1 MERSTLWRRKSGGDR
16 IKLKSK
22 NKLSKEMNCLHCH
35 KPIEGKRNTKKYC
48 SNTCKQYA
56 YLNRSFSMTSNLNSG
71 SIDSI
76 ENKTIQTQEIADLES
91 ELNTLN
97 TRLDVL
103 PNEEKETNSINQQ
116 TTRNHE
122 YKNQLIEEEYKYIYA
137 DLLDRIQHSYV
148 SLNYTRSYFTYNI
161 KNGGRITEQNVS
173 AFAYILPRI
182 RCIIENL
189 FQLTYKRKL
198 YYNTAIT
205 ICKAL
210 EEILLSEQIK
220 TLPGDFPFIIDLI
233 KLHEQFMPMASY
245 LESDNDG
252 IKFKLTK
259 SAIVRYI
266 LILNLIRDAAKKE
279 PFTKLFPDLCK
290 PTKPNTSKFKRE

>member
-1 MERSTLWRRKSGGDR
+1 
-16 IKLKSK
+16 
-22 NKLSKEMNCLHCH
+22 MNCLHCH

-48 SNTCKQYA
+48 NNTCKQYA
-56 YLNRSFSMTSNLNSG
+56 YLNRSYSMPSNLNDFAINST
-71 SIDSI
+71 
-76 ENKTIQTQEIADLES
+76 ENKTVQTKEITELEN

-97 TRLDVL
+97 PNIDTL
-103 PNEEKETNSINQQ
+103 PIKEKETNSINPQ
-116 TTRNHE
+116 TYRNHE

-137 DLLDRIQHSYV
+137 GILDRIQHGYV
-148 SLNYTRSYFTYNI
+148 SLNFTSSYFTYNT

-182 RCIIENL
+182 RCILENL

-205 ICKAL
+205 ICKAI

-233 KLHEQFMPMASY
+233 KLHEQFIPMASY
-245 LESDNDG
+245 LESDKEG
-252 IKFKLTK
+252 IKFKLTN

-266 LILNLIRDAAKKE
+266 LILNLIRGAAKKE
-279 PFTKLFPDLCK
+279 PFPKLFPDLCK
-290 PTKPNTSKFKRE
+290 PTKPKTSKFKRE

>member
-1 MERSTLWRRKSGGDR
+1 
-16 IKLKSK
+16 
-22 NKLSKEMNCLHCH
+22 MNCLHCH

-56 YLNRSFSMTSNLNSG
+56 YLNRSYSLPSNLNY
-71 SIDSI
+71 IKLNVNED
-76 ENKTIQTQEIADLES
+76 KTAQTNEITELGN

-97 TRLDVL
+97 PNIDTL
-103 PNEEKETNSINQQ
+103 PIKEKETNSINPQ
-116 TTRNHE
+116 TNRNHE

-137 DLLDRIQHSYV
+137 DILNRIQHGYV
-148 SLNYTRSYFTYNI
+148 SLNYTSSYFTYST
-161 KNGGRITEQNVS
+161 KNGGRITEQNAS
-173 AFAYILPRI
+173 SFAYILPRI

-205 ICKAL
+205 ICKAI

-233 KLHEQFMPMASY
+233 KLHEQFMPIASY
-245 LESDNDG
+245 LESDKDG

-266 LILNLIRDAAKKE
+266 LILNLIRESAKKE
-279 PFTKLFPDLCK
+279 PFPKLFPELCK
-290 PTKPNTSKFKRE
+290 PNKAKHRQV

>member
-1 MERSTLWRRKSGGDR
+1 
-16 IKLKSK
+16 
-22 NKLSKEMNCLHCH
+22 MNCLHCH

-56 YLNRSFSMTSNLNSG
+56 YLNRSYSLPSNLNGVTTNSP
-71 SIDSI
+71 
-76 ENKTIQTQEIADLES
+76 ENKTIQTKEIADLEI
-91 ELNTLN
+91 ELNTTAN
-97 TRLDVL
+97 IL
-103 PNEEKETNSINQQ
+103 PVKEKETNTINQQ

-122 YKNQLIEEEYKYIYA
+122 YKNQLNEEEYKYIFA
-137 DLLDRIQHSYV
+137 DILERIHHGYV
-148 SLNYTRSYFTYNI
+148 SLNYTRSYFIYST
-161 KNGGRITEQNVS
+161 KNGGRIAEQNVS

-205 ICKAL
+205 ICKAI

-245 LESDNDG
+245 LETDKEG

-290 PTKPNTSKFKRE
+290 PVAHTNPNTRRV

>member
-1 MERSTLWRRKSGGDR
+1 
-16 IKLKSK
+16 
-22 NKLSKEMNCLHCH
+22 MNCLHCH

-56 YLNRSFSMTSNLNSG
+56 YLNRSFSTPSSLHGVAINSTESKTDHSNEITELKTALNALTRNSG
-71 SIDSI
+71 
-76 ENKTIQTQEIADLES
+76 
-91 ELNTLN
+91 TL
-97 TRLDVL
+97 
-103 PNEEKETNSINQQ
+103 PIKQTNSINQQ
-116 TTRNHE
+116 KIRNHE

-137 DLLDRIQHSYV
+137 DILDRIQQGYV
-148 SLNYTRSYFTYNI
+148 SLNYTNSYFAYST
-161 KNGGRITEQNVS
+161 KNGGRITEQNAS

-205 ICKAL
+205 ICKAI

-245 LESDNDG
+245 LESDKDG

-266 LILNLIRDAAKKE
+266 LILNLIRESAKKE
-279 PFTKLFPDLCK
+279 PFSKLFPDLCK

>member
-1 MERSTLWRRKSGGDR
+1 
-16 IKLKSK
+16 
-22 NKLSKEMNCLHCH
+22 MNCLHCH
-35 KPIEGKRNTKKYC
+35 KQIEGKRNTKKYC

-56 YLNRSFSMTSNLNSG
+56 YLNRSFSVPSNLNGVTINSTQ
-71 SIDSI
+71 
-76 ENKTIQTQEIADLES
+76 NKIVQTNEMLDLEN

-97 TRLDVL
+97 PNLDT
-103 PNEEKETNSINQQ
+103 PPTIEKETISINQQ

-137 DLLDRIQHSYV
+137 DILDRIQHGYI
-148 SLNYTRSYFTYNI
+148 SLNYTNIYFTYST

-220 TLPGDFPFIIDLI
+220 TLSGDFPFIIDLI
-233 KLHEQFMPMASY
+233 KLHEQFMPIASY
-245 LESDNDG
+245 LESEKDG

-266 LILNLIRDAAKKE
+266 LILNLIRESTKKE
-279 PFTKLFPDLCK
+279 PFNKLFPELCK
-290 PTKPNTSKFKRE
+290 PAKPNTSKFKRE

>member
-1 MERSTLWRRKSGGDR
+1 
-16 IKLKSK
+16 
-22 NKLSKEMNCLHCH
+22 MNCLHCH
-35 KPIEGKRNTKKYC
+35 KQIEGKRNTKKYC

-56 YLNRSFSMTSNLNSG
+56 YLNRSFSVPSNLNGVTINST
-71 SIDSI
+71 
-76 ENKTIQTQEIADLES
+76 ENKIVQTNEMLDLEN

-97 TRLDVL
+97 PNLDT
-103 PNEEKETNSINQQ
+103 PPTIEKETISINQQ

-137 DLLDRIQHSYV
+137 DILDRIQHGYI
-148 SLNYTRSYFTYNI
+148 SLNYTNIYFTYST

-233 KLHEQFMPMASY
+233 KLHEQFMPIASY
-245 LESDNDG
+245 LESEKDG

-266 LILNLIRDAAKKE
+266 LILNLIRESAKKE
-279 PFTKLFPDLCK
+279 PFNKLFPELCK
-290 PTKPNTSKFKRE
+290 PAKPNTSKFKRE